1 MTTLLDPITARL
13 SAILGGTYPAS
24 PATPYVPPSTFT
36 PGVVFLPHQN
46 PEWPSGA
53 AKAAANRRWDLAWTS
68 LDFDPSGTEN
78 ASQGPWTRR
87 ATFDLRVQYEIARPD
102 ALAPRDRQLALGAL
116 SVASQRALDDA
127 TMVEWAFL
135 RPAAWSGVAIGYQ
148 RTEPITVTQVD
159 TVRAVARIAGVIL
172 FQQSAAT
179 APTPWTP

>member
-13 SAILGGTYPAS
+13 TAILGGAYPAS
-24 PATPYVPPSTFT
+24 PATPYVPASTFT
-36 PGVVFLPHQN
+36 PGVVYLPHQN
-46 PEWPSGA
+46 PEYPSGTSR
-53 AKAAANRRWDLAWTS
+53 AAANRRWDLAWTS

-87 ATFDLRVQYEIARPD
+87 AAFTLQVQYEIARPE

-127 TMVEWAFL
+127 TLLEWAFL
-135 RPAAWSGVAIGYQ
+135 RPAAWSGVAIGYL
-148 RTEPITVTQVD
+148 RTEPITVTQAD
-159 TVRAVARIAGVIL
+159 TVRAVARIAGTIL
-172 FQQSAAT
+172 FQQSAVT